1 MKQNGNEVLLKL
13 QQGELDAVLVYRKL
27 AELSSSEE
35 EKNVLLSIATDEGR
49 HASIIREY
57 SKEIL
62 KPCNK
67 SSEEIE
73 AAYKNLGKD
82 KVFEMLINAE
92 INGGPVYEKL
102 GEEFP
107 RLKEIAK
114 DEIKH
119 GNLLKGLIEKSNLN

>member
-1 MKQNGNEVLLKL
+1 MKQNGNKVLLKL

-27 AELSSSEE
+27 AELASSEE
-35 EKNVLLSIATDEGR
+35 EKNVLLSIAADEGR

-73 AAYKNLGKD
+73 AAYKNQYMKNL
-82 KVFEMLINAE
+82 
-92 INGGPVYEKL
+92 EKNSL
-102 GEEFP
+102 D
-107 RLKEIAK
+107 LKK
-114 DEIKH
+114 
-119 GNLLKGLIEKSNLN
+119 

>member
-1 MKQNGNEVLLKL
+1 MNSQIEKISLRPDNFEKFIGQNKIVNTIEIIIDNVKNRK
-13 QQGELDAVLVYRKL
+13 EDA
-27 AELSSSEE
+27 
-35 EKNVLLSIATDEGR
+35 IF
-49 HASIIREY
+49 EY
-57 SKEIL
+57 SL
-62 KPCNK
+62 KFDKCVITK
-67 SSEEIE
+67 DSFKVTREEIE
-73 AAYKNLGKD
+73 AAYKNLGKE

-119 GNLLKGLIEKSNLN
+119 GNLLKGLIGKSNLN

>member
-35 EKNVLLSIATDEGR
+35 EKNVLLSIAADEGR
-49 HASIIREY
+49 HASIIKY

>member
-1 MKQNGNEVLLKL
+1 MKQNENEVLLKL

-27 AELSSSEE
+27 AELASSEE
-35 EKNVLLSIATDEGR
+35 EKNVLLSIAADEGR

-73 AAYKNLGKD
+73 AAYKKLGKE

-119 GNLLKGLIEKSNLN
+119 GNLLKVLIGKSNLN

>member
-1 MKQNGNEVLLKL
+1 MKQNGNEMLLKL

-27 AELSSSEE
+27 AELASSEE
-35 EKNVLLSIATDEGR
+35 EKNVLLSIAADEGR

-62 KPCNK
+62 KPCSK

-73 AAYKNLGKD
+73 AAYKSLGKE

-119 GNLLKGLIEKSNLN
+119 CNLLKGLIGKSNLN

>member
-27 AELSSSEE
+27 AELASSEE
-35 EKNVLLSIATDEGR
+35 EKNVLLSIAADEGR
-49 HASIIREY
+49 HASIIREF
-57 SKEIL
+57 L

-73 AAYKNLGKD
+73 AAYKNLGKE

-119 GNLLKGLIEKSNLN
+119 GNLLKGLIGKSNLN

>member
-1 MKQNGNEVLLKL
+1 MKQNGNEMLLKL

-27 AELSSSEE
+27 AELASSEE
-35 EKNVLLSIATDEGR
+35 EKNVLLSIAADEGR

-62 KPCNK
+62 KPCSK

-73 AAYKNLGKD
+73 AAYKSLGKE
-82 KVFEMLINAE
+82 KVFKMLINAE

-119 GNLLKGLIEKSNLN
+119 GNLLKGLIGKSNLN